1 MAVQEANKE
10 VPPEKADDGTGG
22 VEADD
27 VAEHLQGAVEASFR
41 LKRILS
47 EDLKAAIVRHREG
60 LKRPRFEAPRVGQEE
75 SGRID
80 RILRKWGLQS
90 ESVVR
95 HVLEG
100 LSLFELR
107 ELENSGYYP
116 DTTNE
121 WRGPAELSAVH
132 IAQMREMLG
141 PSGAAVDPIQAF
153 RAHWNLDGTQEVR
166 LRLLCHKDVRYVM
179 RHYDG
184 TRPLE
189 QVMEEAKPKPPLK
202 GLTEGAAPS
211 FPSGSKAIGR
221 FYRLEIIDPTTDAVV
236 FGDANLS
243 FALNLARHRKALGH
257 VGRIIATTFE
267 NLETLRERYTEID
280 DTIRRLD
287 DHLADVYHEVDCT
300 RIALDPRFK
309 NMEGSIG
316 AVYYNFPHAGAA
328 WVDLQPGQGHV
339 TGFYDSHPIVN
350 WRHENLMRLFFRN
363 LRYFVKPRG
372 LVKIA
377 SNMGAVG
384 VRFSY
389 IMGSA
394 EQNEFQHVE
403 TLPFLEWSLHRYG
416 RAYGDRRDKKKRPG
430 DGQGYNAQKAESD
443 MVYTFEYRPS
453 GKELPPQEI
462 KLPPTFQ
469 TIMGCNDGPFKNL
482 DHNSSVAL
490 ARQLHE
496 RFIKEVSGTHVG

>member
-267 NLETLRERYTEID
+267 NLETLRERYTESG
-280 DTIRRLD
+280 L
-287 DHLADVYHEVDCT
+287 
-300 RIALDPRFK
+300 P
-309 NMEGSIG
+309 
-316 AVYYNFPHAGAA
+316 AA
-328 WVDLQPGQGHV
+328 
-339 TGFYDSHPIVN
+339 
-350 WRHENLMRLFFRN
+350 
-363 LRYFVKPRG
+363 
-372 LVKIA
+372 
-377 SNMGAVG
+377 G
-384 VRFSY
+384 VRAR
-389 IMGSA
+389 A
-394 EQNEFQHVE
+394 E
-403 TLPFLEWSLHRYG
+403 
-416 RAYGDRRDKKKRPG
+416 RR
-430 DGQGYNAQKAESD
+430 
-443 MVYTFEYRPS
+443 
-453 GKELPPQEI
+453 
-462 KLPPTFQ
+462 
-469 TIMGCNDGPFKNL
+469 
-482 DHNSSVAL
+482 
-490 ARQLHE
+490 
-496 RFIKEVSGTHVG
+496 

>member
-1 MAVQEANKE
+1 MASEGGNKDAAE
-10 VPPEKADDGTGG
+10 NPSNGDT
-22 VEADD
+22 DD
-27 VAEHLQGAVEASFR
+27 VAEHLQGAIEASFR

-47 EDLKAAIVRHREG
+47 EDLKAAIISHRQG
-60 LKRPRFEAPRVGQEE
+60 VKRPRFEAQRVGQEE
-75 SGRID
+75 AGRID
-80 RILRKWGLQS
+80 RILRNWSLQG
-90 ESVVR
+90 ETVVR

-100 LSLFELR
+100 LSPSELK
-107 ELENSGYYP
+107 ELESSWYYP

-132 IAQMREMLG
+132 IAQMRESLG
-141 PSGAAVDPIQAF
+141 PSGGAIDPIEAF
-153 RAHWNLDGTQEVR
+153 RTHWNLDGTQEVR

-189 QVMEEAKPKPPLK
+189 EIMEEAKPKAPLK
-202 GLTEGAAPS
+202 GLAEGAAPS

-221 FYRLEIIDPTTDAVV
+221 FYRLEIIDPTADAVV

-267 NLETLRERYTEID
+267 NLETLRERYSEID
-280 DTIRRLD
+280 DTICQLD
-287 DHLADVYHEVDCT
+287 HYLSDVYHEVDCT

-389 IMGSA
+389 ILGSA

-453 GKELPPQEI
+453 GKDLPPQEI

-469 TIMGCNDGPFKNL
+469 TIVGCNDGPFKNL
-482 DHNSSVAL
+482 DRNSSMQL